1 MVRIELMSWEEARAQ
16 SSPIRFTVFCEEQG
30 VPREIELDEHDAA
43 CVHALAF
50 EGSKAVGTARL
61 LPDGHIGRMA
71 VLKEWRGQ
79 GIGGFMLT
87 RLMARAK
94 ERGDREV
101 VLSGADLETHVE
113 RLAEHGRVQRRAQR
127 ERAPAVR

>member
-61 LPDGHIGRMA
+61 LPDGHIA
-71 VLKEWRGQ
+71 AW
-79 GIGGFMLT
+79 
-87 RLMARAK
+87 
-94 ERGDREV
+94 
-101 VLSGADLETHVE
+101 
-113 RLAEHGRVQRRAQR
+113 
-127 ERAPAVR
+127 PC